1 MESIIKEICNIRS
14 EEYAELG
21 ALQDNRYAVSVKNS
35 DGSKT
40 AYYFSVPIYDRH
52 TGRLLESR
60 FEKLGERIYLLGS
73 DCCVSAGRDLIL
85 SGDDGDI
92 RINMP
97 SYPKQISGGCIRY
110 EGAQIFPT
118 LNGVAYRGEL
128 DENGELFLN
137 LSLDKSLRPKCN
149 GKYFALMRDKLRAAF
164 TVSGICATDSEG
176 TRIFSVHIDHET
188 RGETEY
194 VLRIRANDGRAT
206 SVFFEINLFGE
217 KLILDTTVESA
228 NAKQNNAY
236 GSAAFIG
243 RTKAFGEQWL
253 YSRPNMAQMKEL
265 RKSYIQSVHLYLPM
279 IAPTEERIA
288 VFGIESRFCS
298 IGSNWINRK
307 KSTQS
312 FARSEVCGKYQSID
326 VTDILAPRGRISKQS
341 DGMIFKSVGSSFAAV
356 STADSFYAPQ
366 ILAIKYR

>member
-14 EEYAELG
+14 EEYAELE
-21 ALQDNRYAVSVKNS
+21 ALQDNGYAVSVKNS

-52 TGRLLESR
+52 TGKLLESR
-60 FEKLGERIYLLGS
+60 FERLGEWIYLLGS
-73 DCCVSAGRDLIL
+73 DCCVRAGKELLL
-85 SGDDGDI
+85 SGDDGEI
-92 RINMP
+92 RISMP
-97 SYPKQISGGCIRY
+97 PLIDQSGERCVRY

-118 LNGVAYRGEL
+118 LNGIAYRGEL
-128 DENGELFLN
+128 DENGELL
-137 LSLDKSLRPKCN
+137 LTLTLEKPQKIKTN
-149 GKYFALMRDKLRAAF
+149 GKYFALMRDNLRAAL
-164 TVSGICATDSEG
+164 TVSGIGAFDDGG
-176 TRIFSVHIDHET
+176 TLISTVHIGHEV

-194 VLRIRANDGRAT
+194 VLRTSSDDERAS
-206 SVFFEINLFGE
+206 SVLFEINLFAQ

-228 NAKQNNAY
+228 HPKQNNAY

-265 RKSYIQSVHLYLPM
+265 RTKYIQSVHLYIPM

-307 KSTQS
+307 KSTQRH
-312 FARSEVCGKYQSID
+312 ARSEPQGKYQSID
-326 VTDILAPRGRISKQS
+326 ITDILAPRGRISKQS
-341 DGMIFKSVGSSFAAV
+341 DGMIFKSVGASFAPV
-356 STADSFYAPQ
+356 FTADSFYAPQ